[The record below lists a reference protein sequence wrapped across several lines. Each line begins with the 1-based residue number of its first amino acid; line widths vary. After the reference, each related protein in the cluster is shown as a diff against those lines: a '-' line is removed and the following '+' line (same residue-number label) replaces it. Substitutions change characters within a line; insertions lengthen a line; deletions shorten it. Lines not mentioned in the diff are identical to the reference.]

1 MDFRRAGLPDS
12 TLCILEWFLFVCL
25 VFFFFFPSVA
35 SVPLSFQISRL
46 SSINIIAE
54 VGSSRKKSVDR
65 SLVYDSMHHVEGLRI
80 GILYLK
86 LDSL

>member
-1 MDFRRAGLPDS
+1 MV
-12 TLCILEWFLFVCL
+12 FVCL
-25 VFFFFFPSVA
+25 LAFFSPLVA
-35 SVPLSFQISRL
+35 SVPLCFQISRL
-46 SSINIIAE
+46 SPINVIAE

-65 SLVYDSMHHVEGLRI
+65 SLVYDSMHYVEGLRI